1 MPSKVVAVSR
11 GWRRRRIFTLVSATD
26 PPWSIRTTF
35 RLKPFTYNQASTP
48 YLKDGGF
55 YTPLF
60 VWRLEFVLTREGHSL
75 HSKYAGAK
83 ARLHSSSI
91 DHSGRTTCLRSRK
104 SATSRAVILRGKRS
118 GDFHQPSAGTFTP
131 LVQDRLP
138 KLLYPFHGSA
148 LDHLRRDSLSFM
160 VS

>member
-1 MPSKVVAVSR
+1 MPYIGVMPSKVVAVSR

-26 PPWSIRTTF
+26 PPWFIRTTF

-104 SATSRAVILRGKRS
+104 SATSRGCYTTWQALWGFSSTLCRHFYSFGSRS
-118 GDFHQPSAGTFTP
+118 TT
-131 LVQDRLP
+131 
-138 KLLYPFHGSA
+138 
-148 LDHLRRDSLSFM
+148 
-160 VS
+160 